1 MDPRLQKRIMMFYAA
16 GVINAFL
23 GLYVVFEG
31 RKFLEPGTAR
41 WLALFFF
48 AFAAVDF
55 WFPRVLKKKWL
66 EAQAQL
72 QAQGGVQPQP
82 KNTAGGS

>member
-1 MDPRLQKRIMMFYAA
+1 MDRRLQKRIMMFYAA

-31 RKFLEPGTAR
+31 RNFLPPETLR

-48 AFAAVDF
+48 VFAAVDF
-55 WFPRVLKKKWL
+55 WFPQVLKKKWL
-66 EAQAQL
+66 EAQAQA
-72 QAQGGVQPQP
+72 QAQLDAERRKQAPRD
-82 KNTAGGS
+82 S